1 MIEKKVNLNLL
12 IASDRVSKQNIHPC
26 LKSCIVGCCYIVNM
40 DENDT
45 VRTFLAFTDNLGSI
59 LYVIDD
65 NGAKVFD
72 ALCDAWGSQTVTIST
87 IGLHRSYTGH
97 RR

>member
-1 MIEKKVNLNLL
+1 MIEKKVNLNLF

-26 LKSCIVGCCYIVNM
+26 LKSRIVRYCYIVNM
-40 DENDT
+40 DENGT
-45 VRTFLAFTDNLGSI
+45 VRNYIALTDNIGSI
-59 LYVIDD
+59 LSVMDE

-72 ALCDAWGSQTVTIST
+72 ASYDAWGSQTVTLNT
-87 IGLHRSYTGH
+87 IGLHRGYTGH